1 MTESEKQIESS
12 PSMPQAKMK
21 EVGATVT
28 ATESLASPAMDP
40 MLNSSGHRQE
50 LDRNFSLISMCAIG
64 VTAGNTW
71 IAMGGSVTTAIY
83 NGGPPGV
90 IYEYI
95 VVSFFYWFIS
105 ASIAELASAIPSA
118 AGVYHWATATAGRY
132 GRPVGWFAGYW
143 NALAWLFGAAS
154 ISSILGNQ
162 VVSMYLVF
170 HPAHQTKAW
179 QVFICYLLC
188 TWMCCFTVLFANRAL
203 PLISNIGMFLILAG
217 VFVTIVVCAVM
228 PHFNGLGYASS
239 EFVWK
244 NWSNTTGYKSDGL
257 VFLLGML
264 NGAYSVGTS
273 DLTSHMAEEIP
284 NPSKNIPRA
293 ILAQTVTGFI
303 TAVPYMITLFY
314 SINDLDAVL
323 ATFTTFPLATI
334 YHQATGTKAGALGLL
349 IITFLPTFITCVG
362 CYITAGRVLWTL
374 ARDNATPFSSF
385 LGQVHPVYHNPFNA
399 TGVCVIIVTILG
411 IIYVGSTTAF
421 NAFVGCY
428 VQLSTLSYLAAILP
442 HLLRGRKGITPG
454 PFFMKGWVGYVVN
467 TISCLYIVIFVVI
480 FCFPFNMP
488 VAASSMNY
496 ASLMT
501 GALTMFVIGWYLFRR
516 KNYAGPNV
524 ISIHEVKL
532 DRAE

>member
-1 MTESEKQIESS
+1 MAESEKQVESPLAS
-12 PSMPQAKMK
+12 PKDKMK

-28 ATESLASPAMDP
+28 TTESPDSPGIDP
-40 MLNSSGHRQE
+40 MINSSGHKQQ

-71 IAMGGSVTTAIY
+71 IAMGGSVTTAIF

-118 AGVYHWATATAGRY
+118 AGVYHWASATAGRY

-162 VVSMYLVF
+162 VMSMYLIF
-170 HPAHQTKAW
+170 HPDHTPQAW
-179 QVFICYLLC
+179 QVFVCYLIC
-188 TWMCCFTVLFANRAL
+188 TWMCCLTVLFANKAL
-203 PLISNIGMFLILAG
+203 PIISNIGMFLILAG
-217 VFVTIVVCAVM
+217 VFVTIIVCAIM
-228 PHFNGLGYASS
+228 PHYNGKGFATSD
-239 EFVWK
+239 FVWRD
-244 NWSNTTGYKSDGL
+244 WSNTTGYKSDGL

-293 ILAQTVTGFI
+293 IMAQTVTGFI
-303 TAVPYMITLFY
+303 TAVPYMIALFY
-314 SINDLDAVL
+314 SINDLEAVL
-323 ATFTTFPLATI
+323 GTFTTFPLATI
-334 YHQATGTKAGALGLL
+334 YHQATGTRAGAFGLL
-349 IITFLPTFITCVG
+349 IIAFLPTFITCIG

-374 ARDNATPFSSF
+374 ARDNATPFSNF
-385 LGQVHPVYHNPFNA
+385 IARVHPTYHNPFNA
-399 TGVCVIIVTILG
+399 TTVCVAVVTVLG
-411 IIYVGSTTAF
+411 CIYVGSTTAF

-467 TISCLYIVIFVVI
+467 TISCLYIVTFVII
-480 FCFPFNMP
+480 FCFPFSMP
-488 VAASSMNY
+488 TSAATMNY

-501 GALTMFVIGWYLFRR
+501 GGVTIFVVIWYLIRQ
-516 KNYAGPNV
+516 KSYVGPHV
-524 ISIHEVKL
+524 ISIHDVKL
-532 DRAE
+532 DRME